1 MNTPQHGEV
10 ITVTTRYR
18 DHYHLRTSDYKE
30 ITRENVRV
38 LRPFSELSIHEF
50 CIASDGPESLASNI
64 EMVEKYDRAPK
75 FDALA
80 MRYESSYTPS
90 DRPTFKTRVIH
101 MKNVISINGVPVK
114 NYDTSI
120 KEVEIPASKNGTY
133 TVRLEGG
140 IGVSCG
146 CKGFQFRQKCRHL
159 KEAEELK

>member
-1 MNTPQHGEV
+1 MSAPQYGDI

-50 CIASDGPESLASNI
+50 CIASDGPESLDSNI
-64 EMVEKYDRAPK
+64 ETVEKYDRAPK
-75 FDALA
+75 FDPRA

-90 DRPTFKTRVIH
+90 DRPTFTTRVLH
-101 MKNVISINGVPVK
+101 MKNVVAINGVAVE
-114 NYDTSI
+114 NYDDSV

-133 TVRLEGG
+133 AVRLEGG
-140 IGVSCG
+140 IGVSCE

-159 KEAEELK
+159 KEAEEML